1 MYTQLLQSYRHLMVY
16 IVLYIYICIYILL
29 YIYIDIVIYI
39 YILLYIYVYIYSKYG
54 VYLYNIIKCSSHLI
68 ISCFDPSPWRV
79 KPGIRMWNMDEHEIG
94 MNRLQVL

>member
-1 MYTQLLQSYRHLMVY
+1 M
-16 IVLYIYICIYILL
+16 
-29 YIYIDIVIYI
+29 
-39 YILLYIYVYIYSKYG
+39 
-54 VYLYNIIKCSSHLI
+54 I